1 MRSRLP
7 LLLALAVSPALSLVL
22 SLALPMSGQAHAAA
36 DQVTIYRCTDADGA
50 LTVRNTPC
58 ERGERQ
64 QVTEMQ
70 RPKDPPARPKAKS
83 TRPPPAPAPVSQT
96 TRVIV
101 VERPPPVYECTTA
114 DGDTYT
120 STSAAG
126 NPRWVPL
133 WTLGYPAR
141 PPYAYPRR
149 PSNGVVQRPP
159 LDLPVRPAG
168 SPAHLGNELVFDGI
182 GRPSPPPPG
191 DPQRAPE
198 LPPAVGLAYT
208 PGTWINDICQPLPPA
223 EVCQRLRDR
232 HWELGRRYNS
242 ALQSEREQIDAEQRR
257 IDAQLDQQCVG

>member
-7 LLLALAVSPALSLVL
+7 LLLVLTVSPVLSLVL
-22 SLALPMSGQAHAAA
+22 VSGPA
-36 DQVTIYRCTDADGA
+36 DATAKQVTIYRCTAGDGA

-64 QVTEMQ
+64 QTVEMQ
-70 RPKDPPARPKAKS
+70 RPKDPPPTKTKAP
-83 TRPPPAPAPVSQT
+83 TPPSAPAPALQT

-101 VERPPPVYECTTA
+101 VERPATVYECTTA
-114 DGDTYT
+114 EGDTYT
-120 STSAAG
+120 STSATG
-126 NPRWVPL
+126 NPRWMPL
-133 WTLGYPAR
+133 WTLGYYAL
-141 PPYAYPRR
+141 PPDSYP
-149 PSNGVVQRPP
+149 QRPP

-168 SPAHLGNELVFDGI
+168 SPDRLGNEVVFDGI
-182 GRPSPPPPG
+182 GRSSPPPPG
-191 DPQRAPE
+191 DPERAPE

-208 PGTWINDICQPLPPA
+208 PGTWIRDVCQPLPPA

-242 ALQSEREQIDAEQRR
+242 ALQGEREQINAEQRR